1 MENTRHSQC
10 SQGRLLILRMRYIPH
25 ANYVAEQ
32 FYSTRPLVF
41 DQIPPLF
48 IYILAHFVEIFLYLR
63 YYTLAPFYLLRSREL
78 NLAPRWMGQLV
89 LLQPAT
95 FEYWLDVVIDDS
107 RARKILG

>member
-1 MENTRHSQC
+1 
-10 SQGRLLILRMRYIPH
+10 MRYIPH
-25 ANYVAEQ
+25 ANSSILKQ

-48 IYILAHFVEIFLYLR
+48 IYILAHLVEIFLYLR